1 MLLPSFAYLLQISNV
16 FFMFSFVCTQFCTPL
31 EVTQVI
37 CRAQLRLFALQA
49 AWLLSVRTNTLALL
63 VGSGWV
69 ATATSHLSPGTFI
82 CRVLRSCLV
91 PQRSHASHWPC
102 HQRRSANCDWMTASY
117 TNGQSS
123 YACRH
128 PTCWAS
134 LQRSHT
140 VSSTTSHRAWTS
152 QWECTES
159 QIETPI
165 CARCTTTHQFIWRQW
180 QKCSPLG
187 GSPMECG

>member
-1 MLLPSFAYLLQISNV
+1 LLLPSFAYLLQISNV

-91 PQRSHASHWPC
+91 PQRSHPPYRPR
-102 HQRRSANCDWMTASY
+102 HQRRLTNCDWMSASY
-117 TNGQSS
+117 TSGQPSNPR
-123 YACRH
+123 RH

-134 LQRSHT
+134 SQWSHT
-140 VSSTTSHRAWTS
+140 ISNTPCHGAWTS
-152 QWECTES
+152 APLSVPLFTECEYSTPPHL
-159 QIETPI
+159 ETPGW
-165 CARCTTTHQFIWRQW
+165 ARHATTHQFIWQ
-180 QKCSPLG
+180 
-187 GSPMECG
+187 